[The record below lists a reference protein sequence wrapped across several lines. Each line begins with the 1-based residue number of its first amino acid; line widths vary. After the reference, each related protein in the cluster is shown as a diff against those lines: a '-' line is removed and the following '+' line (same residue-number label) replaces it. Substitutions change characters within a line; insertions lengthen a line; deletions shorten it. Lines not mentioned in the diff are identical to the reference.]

1 MARALHLIL
10 IVLFIAAW
18 TPGVMADEKDNPT
31 VEQSS
36 SLKLGQNYPNPAS
49 DKTYI
54 DVQFN
59 SAEATLTIY
68 NVVGELIEQQ
78 TIVDK
83 RIILD
88 VSNYTE
94 GVYLYTLEAD
104 GQKITKRLT
113 VKKH

>member
-10 IVLFIAAW
+10 IVVFLAAW
-18 TPGVMADEKDNPT
+18 SPGVTADEHDNPA
-31 VEQSS
+31 VEQNS

-49 DKTYI
+49 DKTFI
-54 DVQFN
+54 EVQFN

-68 NVVGELIEQQ
+68 NVVGELIDRQ

-83 RIILD
+83 RIVLD